1 MGRRGNPYWVQEEE
15 ENEEEENE
23 KEERKGPIDL
33 SPHVA
38 LPSHVANM
46 EG

>member
-1 MGRRGNPYWVQEEE
+1 MGRRGNPYWVQ
-15 ENEEEENE
+15 EEEENE